1 MAEVTGWFGIGWYGT
16 GYKGREGEEK
26 RIEGNEREIKKSG
39 MRRKE
44 KKKIKRRE
52 EGEKLKSKVRKEFKA
67 GIQQNIN
74 Q

>member
-1 MAEVTGWFGIGWYGT
+1 MAEATGWFGTGWYGT

-44 KKKIKRRE
+44 RKKKE
-52 EGEKLKSKVRKEFKA
+52 EGGGRQ
-67 GIQQNIN
+67 I
-74 Q
+74 

>member
-1 MAEVTGWFGIGWYGT
+1 
-16 GYKGREGEEK
+16 
-26 RIEGNEREIKKSG
+26 

-67 GIQQNIN
+67 GIQQNIT